1 MQKNNVRETKKNLR
15 CRISAIFV
23 AIGILCFGMTLIEE
37 TREATLT
44 GESNT
49 GVPTDYQSV
58 VYNDDDFRSLT
69 ILNEEDARAALES
82 VNWSPENQDLSFS
95 LELGECSVSKA
106 TENTYYRFQQMYQ
119 GIPVYGHDV
128 ILVADQDNKGAFI
141 VSNYCTIEVDT
152 VLPSIS
158 QNDALGKVFA
168 AAGNTLTSGAFSGEL
183 VIFVEENDGA
193 ELAWRLSINALD
205 ATYFVSANN
214 GEILA
219 CVPLYSFAVDDSKT
233 NSALVATETSLYVS
247 AADTAVQ
254 TQLDSGENVII
265 FDAGYQPISW
275 FDHDS
280 GIIDLVDSSGNAYVM
295 TGSQKVDGLYILRDM
310 QNNELYMEYTN
321 LESIQKKITVKDAN
335 GNIIT
340 TDAWWRPRPRVDE
353 QFVMPLSSTDTNDT
367 SQVIHNAWRQ
377 AEQFYEEVLGCQWL
391 DNANGIWYVAYNADV
406 DRLGTRSY
414 PQLGFAITELKQ
426 GDKKGA
432 SESALMHELAHP
444 LQREIIPDYSGQWE
458 TGAIEEAICDI
469 FAELAEDFVDGEM
482 DNSCD
487 WDTPYRNIK
496 SPFATIFKN
505 FLGYG
510 GWLPEKY
517 NGFCY
522 VETNNNDTYIH
533 HNSTVISHIA
543 YLLSNAVD
551 GDEAVSALSTTQ
563 IAQLFYQ
570 ALHCMPADCDFYEF
584 REVLETVAQYMLLQG
599 QLETDRQLLC
609 IAHAFDKANIILP
622 VDNSEISSDNTLNN
636 IRPLCASDVTWII
649 DPIYDY
655 QQVIPLR
662 GNRFSDMSGPY
673 ADGQT
678 AIVGQ
683 FYEMSFPGYSNLPQY
698 YLVQLS
704 DGNWRLY
711 YMPDHSDSGD
721 IPLDDPLSGA
731 VNRFDATGITNAAA
745 LLTEGYAPKLYSA
758 VPCYPSPWYVFTS
771 AARGAGG
778 MSIYYDTYTEQ
789 ALALGEFYGASF
801 IPVKEAG
808 LHKPYPA
815 GRIST
820 ENAGVNV
827 SRMIAVDAGTE
838 QYGQLYESTLSTIED
853 SPKGYVNTDGQPIT
867 DFIYILAEDFSEGI
881 AACFRDGKWGYI
893 DETGKEITDFAYDG
907 VWSYRGEYDPDLGD
921 FTTEYAAYPCT
932 SDTMVVWRDGQV
944 GLLYRNG
951 ETLIEFG
958 EFEDMAPA
966 YNNELWAK
974 LDGMWGLIDLADA
987 KEKAGLLPVLTT
999 PAKTKLPDP
1008 EYNPYILEQ
1017 HPETEPF
1024 DYPASESQIYEFYQ
1038 RISEFET
1045 TNVTTKMYTAPNG
1058 NSEVITIPK
1067 GEVVHVYGVS
1077 QNVPGWLCVEWNV
1090 IETQRQYIGNYY
1102 FDNDFVGENYFGWIL
1117 TQNVDPVQS
1126 NVQSP

>member
-711 YMPDHSDSGD
+711 Y
-721 IPLDDPLSGA
+721 
-731 VNRFDATGITNAAA
+731 
-745 LLTEGYAPKLYSA
+745 
-758 VPCYPSPWYVFTS
+758 
-771 AARGAGG
+771 
-778 MSIYYDTYTEQ
+778 
-789 ALALGEFYGASF
+789 
-801 IPVKEAG
+801 
-808 LHKPYPA
+808 
-815 GRIST
+815 
-820 ENAGVNV
+820 
-827 SRMIAVDAGTE
+827 
-838 QYGQLYESTLSTIED
+838 
-853 SPKGYVNTDGQPIT
+853 
-867 DFIYILAEDFSEGI
+867 
-881 AACFRDGKWGYI
+881 
-893 DETGKEITDFAYDG
+893 
-907 VWSYRGEYDPDLGD
+907 
-921 FTTEYAAYPCT
+921 
-932 SDTMVVWRDGQV
+932 
-944 GLLYRNG
+944 
-951 ETLIEFG
+951 
-958 EFEDMAPA
+958 
-966 YNNELWAK
+966 K